1 MAKIK
6 ATKSL
11 HYRVDIEGCPRCE
24 GDHVGEPQ
32 PDGNQLDA
40 TQYVPGSGSVMFT
53 PLSNPEDRNDLWGF
67 CDVAG
72 QPILLSSEDVD

>member
-11 HYRVDIEGCPRCE
+11 YYRVDIEGCPRCG
-24 GDHVGEPQ
+24 GDHVGEPI
-32 PDGNQLDA
+32 PDGNPNGVA
-40 TQYVPGSGSVMFT
+40 KYVLGSGAITFT
-53 PLSNPEDRNDLWGF
+53 PLTNPEDRNDLWGF

-72 QPILLSSEDVD
+72 QPILLSSEDID